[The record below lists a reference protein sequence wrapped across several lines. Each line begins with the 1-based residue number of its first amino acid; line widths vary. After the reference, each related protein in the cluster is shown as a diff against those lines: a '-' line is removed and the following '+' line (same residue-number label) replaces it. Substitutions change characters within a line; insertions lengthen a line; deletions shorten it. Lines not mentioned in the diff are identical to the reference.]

1 MTSPNTNKDAAE
13 SEQNSSGGLSR
24 RNFIAATAATGIAMG
39 VVGQPA
45 AAAAASPQVST
56 PKPENALPNGQPEM
70 YTGTSAGAMLAQLRA
85 AGIRTLFHTNVS
97 GNVPFFEA
105 IEAAGDVQ
113 VINVT
118 HEGQGVAAAAGF
130 AMASKGL
137 GFFFGG
143 HIGTGNAMSNLY
155 NAWKDRVPLL
165 VSSVEDRLAPR
176 KAGMARRNG
185 TIRSGPPKPSRT
197 GP

>member
-13 SEQNSSGGLSR
+13 SEQNSSGRLSR
-24 RNFIAATAATGIAMG
+24 RDFIAATAANGIAMS

-70 YTGTSAGAMLAQLRA
+70 YTGTSAGAMLAQLLA

-118 HEGQGVAAAAGF
+118 HEGQGVAAA
-130 AMASKGL
+130 
-137 GFFFGG
+137 
-143 HIGTGNAMSNLY
+143 
-155 NAWKDRVPLL
+155 
-165 VSSVEDRLAPR
+165 
-176 KAGMARRNG
+176 
-185 TIRSGPPKPSRT
+185 
-197 GP
+197 